1 MKEREKQTQKTNF
14 LFVGENRSPL
24 AIKNGYTWDSVPEVS
39 AHHSTKL
46 FRALTNIGLT
56 RDQQFVNA
64 WNDDGSVNEFD
75 TNGKIVIAMGQ
86 KVQEEL
92 KRRGIPFIPIVH
104 PAARGIWCKQ
114 EEYNKM
120 ISESL
125 VPIIRNG

>member
-1 MKEREKQTQKTNF
+1 MKERGENSEEMKL

-46 FRALTNIGLT
+46 FRALASIGLD
-56 RDQQFVNA
+56 RKQEFVNA
-64 WNDDGSVNEFD
+64 WNDDGSINEFD
-75 TNGKIVIAMGQ
+75 TTGKIVIAMGI

-92 KRRGIPFIPIVH
+92 TRRGIKFIPIVH

-114 EEYNKM
+114 EEYNRM

-125 VPIIRNG
+125 IPIIRNG